1 MLHCSPIA
9 SSLSSKSFIY
19 GKDSSLLLKYQVF
32 LWKFHLTWLFNPWI
46 SSSFRFIS
54 PSWCFIAKVSLSQ
67 FSNARWLSAS
77 SVSLSSS
84 EVSWFKK
91 YLLFNY
97 AFFKYEK
104 PEDYLH
110 CHLYLSHCNVYRNG
124 LFHHV
129 VGFHVKDLSSPEQ
142 FRLEV
147 QHEPKKLT
155 LRQMVLNYV
164 W

>member
-1 MLHCSPIA
+1 VLHCSPIA

-91 YLLFNY
+91 YLLFNV
-97 AFFKYEK
+97 AFFKYENQRIIYIVICICLIATFT
-104 PEDYLH
+104 EMA
-110 CHLYLSHCNVYRNG
+110 S
-124 LFHHV
+124 FIT
-129 VGFHVKDLSSPEQ
+129 S
-142 FRLEV
+142 
-147 QHEPKKLT
+147 
-155 LRQMVLNYV
+155 
-164 W
+164 